1 MLQTLQKTMQDN
13 VGPLRSETNISA
25 ALDGISRLTD
35 ELGDT
40 PPGDGN
46 RVDMQR
52 IDWFDLRNLLL
63 VARVVAEAALA
74 RTETRGAQQ
83 REDYPR
89 LSPDW
94 ACNQTVKLKDAC
106 IELSGGPR
114 ALTETTS

>member
-13 VGPLRSETNISA
+13 VGALRSETKVISA
-25 ALDGISRLTD
+25 LDSIGCLID

-46 RVDMQR
+46 RFDMRR
-52 IDWFDLRNLLL
+52 IDWFDLRNMLL
-63 VARVVAEAALA
+63 VGRVVAEAALA

-94 ACNQTVKLKDAC
+94 ACNQTVRLQDAC
-106 IELSGGPR
+106 IDLSGGPR
-114 ALTETTS
+114 ALVETTS